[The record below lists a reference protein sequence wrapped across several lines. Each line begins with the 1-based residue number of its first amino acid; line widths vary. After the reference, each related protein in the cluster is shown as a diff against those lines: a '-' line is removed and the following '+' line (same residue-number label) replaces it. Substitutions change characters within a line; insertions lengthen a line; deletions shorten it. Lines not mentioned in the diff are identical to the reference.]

1 MSNFAENQ
9 SAMDNFLGYVV
20 SGLIGVSLGL
30 IGGGGSIIAVPM
42 LVYLFHIEPV
52 FATAYSLVIVGSTSL
67 VGSIRSSLNKM
78 VDFKTAFLFS
88 IPSLVAVYLTRHFLL
103 PQIPSMIFAAGA
115 FILTKDTLLMIFFSA
130 LMIIASFKMITSKA
144 AEVEEGSEIQ
154 FDYLKMSIQAIILG
168 IVTGIIG
175 AGGGFLIIPALVLFA
190 GLGMKKAIGTSLV
203 IITINSLSGFLGDL
217 GTGIQL
223 NYPLVAIISGFA
235 IAGVFI
241 GTYLSK
247 FIDGSNLKKGF
258 GWFALAMALVILA
271 KELFF

>member
-1 MSNFAENQ
+1 
-9 SAMDNFLGYVV
+9 
-20 SGLIGVSLGL
+20 
-30 IGGGGSIIAVPM
+30 
-42 LVYLFHIEPV
+42 
-52 FATAYSLVIVGSTSL
+52 

-154 FDYLKMSIQAIILG
+154 FEKMSIQAIILG

-223 NYPLVAIISGFA
+223 NYTLVAIISGFA
-235 IAGVFI
+235 IAGVFV

-258 GWFALAMALVILA
+258 GWFALIMALVILA

>member
-1 MSNFAENQ
+1 
-9 SAMDNFLGYVV
+9 MDNFFGYAV
-20 SGLIGVSLGL
+20 SALIGVSLGL

-67 VGSIRSSLNKM
+67 VGSIRSSLNKI
-78 VDFKTAFLFS
+78 VDFKTAILFS
-88 IPSLVAVYLTRHFLL
+88 IPSLVAVYLTRHFFL
-103 PQIPSMIFAAGA
+103 PHIPPIIFSAGA
-115 FILTKDTLLMIFFSA
+115 FLLTKDTLLMIFFSV
-130 LMIIASFKMITSKA
+130 LMIIASFKMITSKTT
-144 AEVEEGSEIQ
+144 EVEEGSEIQ
-154 FDYLKMSIQAIILG
+154 LDYLKMSIQAIILG
-168 IVTGIIG
+168 VVTGIIG

-258 GWFALAMALVILA
+258 GWFALAMALVILS
-271 KELFF
+271 KEILC

>member
-1 MSNFAENQ
+1 
-9 SAMDNFLGYVV
+9 MDNFLGYAV
-20 SGLIGVSLGL
+20 SALIGVSLGL

-78 VDFKTAFLFS
+78 VDFKTAILFS

-103 PQIPSMIFAAGA
+103 PQIPSIIFSAGA

-217 GTGIQL
+217 GTGTKL

-235 IAGVFI
+235 IAGVFV

-258 GWFALAMALVILA
+258 GWFALTMALVILL
-271 KELFF
+271 KELLF

>member
-1 MSNFAENQ
+1 
-9 SAMDNFLGYVV
+9 MDNFFGYAV
-20 SGLIGVSLGL
+20 SALIGVSLGL

-78 VDFKTAFLFS
+78 VDFKTAILFS
-88 IPSLVAVYLTRHFLL
+88 FPSLVAVYLTRHFFL
-103 PQIPSMIFAAGA
+103 PHLPPIIFSAGA
-115 FILTKDTLLMIFFSA
+115 FLLTKDTLLMIFFSV
-130 LMIIASFKMITSKA
+130 LMIIASFKMITSKTTD
-144 AEVEEGSEIQ
+144 VEDGSEIQ
-154 FDYLKMSIQAIILG
+154 FDYLKMSIQAVILG

-223 NYPLVAIISGFA
+223 NYPLVAAISSFA
-235 IAGVFI
+235 IVGVFI

-247 FIDGSNLKKGF
+247 LIDGSNLKKGF
-258 GWFALAMALVILA
+258 GWFAFTMALVILL
-271 KELFF
+271 KELLF

>member
-1 MSNFAENQ
+1 
-9 SAMDNFLGYVV
+9 MDNFLGYAV
-20 SGLIGVSLGL
+20 SALIGVSLGL

-78 VDFKTAFLFS
+78 VDLKTAFLFS
-88 IPSLVAVYLTRHFLL
+88 TPSLVAIYLTRHFFL
-103 PQIPSMIFAAGA
+103 PHIPPKIFSAGA
-115 FILTKDTLLMIFFSA
+115 FTLSKDTMLMIFFSV
-130 LMIIASFKMITSKA
+130 LMIIASVKMIMSKIV
-144 AEVEEGSEIQ
+144 EIEEGSEIQ
-154 FDYLKMSIQAIILG
+154 FDYIKMSIQAIILG

-223 NYPLVAIISGFA
+223 NYPLVAAISGFA
-235 IAGVFI
+235 ITGVFI
-241 GTYLSK
+241 GTYLSR

-258 GWFALAMALVILA
+258 GWFALAMALVILS
-271 KELFF
+271 KELIF

>member
-1 MSNFAENQ
+1 
-9 SAMDNFLGYVV
+9 MDNFLGYVV
-20 SGLIGVSLGL
+20 STLIGVSLGL

-52 FATAYSLVIVGSTSL
+52 FATAYSLVIVGTTSL
-67 VGSIRSSLNKM
+67 VGSMRSALKKR
-78 VDFKTAFLFS
+78 VDFKTATLFS
-88 IPSLVAVYLTRHFLL
+88 IPSLIAVYFIRHFVL
-103 PQIPSMIFAAGA
+103 PHIPPIIFAAGSLT
-115 FILTKDTLLMIFFSA
+115 LTKDALLMIFFSV
-130 LMIIASFKMITSKA
+130 LMIIASFKMITSKTV
-144 AEVEEGSEIQ
+144 EVEEDSEIQ
-154 FDYLKMSIQAIILG
+154 FDYLKMSIQAIMLG
-168 IVTGIIG
+168 IVTGFIG

-223 NYPLVAIISGFA
+223 NYPLVALISGFA

-258 GWFALAMALVILA
+258 GWFSLAMALVILA
-271 KELFF
+271 KEVSF

>member
-1 MSNFAENQ
+1 
-9 SAMDNFLGYVV
+9 MDNFLGYAV
-20 SGLIGVSLGL
+20 SALIGVSLGL

-78 VDFKTAFLFS
+78 VNFKTAFLFS

-103 PQIPSMIFAAGA
+103 PNIPSIIFSARA
-115 FILTKDTLLMIFFSA
+115 FILTKDTLLMIFFSV
-130 LMIIASFKMITSKA
+130 LMIIASLKMIMSKTV
-144 AEVEEGSEIQ
+144 EVQDGSEIQ
-154 FDYLKMSIQAIILG
+154 LDYLKMSIQAIILG
-168 IVTGIIG
+168 IITGIIG
-175 AGGGFLIIPALVLFA
+175 AGGGFLIIPTLVLFA

-203 IITINSLSGFLGDL
+203 IITINSLSGFLGDI

-241 GTYLSK
+241 GTYISK
-247 FIDGSNLKKGF
+247 FIDGSSLKKGF
-258 GWFALAMALVILA
+258 GWFALAMALVILS
-271 KELFF
+271 KEILC

>member
-1 MSNFAENQ
+1 
-9 SAMDNFLGYVV
+9 MDNFLGYVV
-20 SGLIGVSLGL
+20 STLIGVSLGL

-67 VGSIRSSLNKM
+67 VGGIRSSLNKM
-78 VDFKTAFLFS
+78 VDFKTAILFS
-88 IPSLVAVYLTRHFLL
+88 IPSLVAVYLTRHFFL
-103 PQIPSMIFAAGA
+103 PHMPPIIFSTGSLT
-115 FILTKDTLLMIFFSA
+115 LTKDALLMFFFSV
-130 LMIIASFKMITSKA
+130 LMIIASFKMIMSKTV
-144 AEVEEGSEIQ
+144 EVEEGSEIQ
-154 FDYLKMSIQAIILG
+154 FNYLKMSTQAITLG

-203 IITINSLSGFLGDL
+203 IITINSLSGFLGDI

-223 NYPLVAIISGFA
+223 NYPLVALISGFA
-235 IAGVFI
+235 IMGVFI

-247 FIDGSNLKKGF
+247 FIDGSNLKRGF
-258 GWFALAMALVILA
+258 GWFAFAMALVILS

>member
-1 MSNFAENQ
+1 
-9 SAMDNFLGYVV
+9 MDNFLGYVV
-20 SGLIGVSLGL
+20 SALIGVSLGL

-52 FATAYSLVIVGSTSL
+52 FATAYSLIIVGSTSL
-67 VGSIRSSLNKM
+67 VGSIRSSLTKM

-88 IPSLVAVYLTRHFLL
+88 IPSLIAVYFTRHFIL
-103 PQIPSMIFAAGA
+103 PHLPPVIFSAGSLT
-115 FILTKDTLLMIFFSA
+115 LTKDTLLMFFFSV
-130 LMIIASFKMITSKA
+130 LMIIASFKMIMSKTV
-144 AEVEEGSEIQ
+144 EVEEGLEIQ
-154 FDYLKMSIQAIILG
+154 LDYLKMAIQAILLG

-203 IITINSLSGFLGDL
+203 IITINSFSGFLGDL
-217 GTGIQL
+217 GTGIQI
-223 NYPLVAIISGFA
+223 NYPLVVLISGFA

>member
-1 MSNFAENQ
+1 
-9 SAMDNFLGYVV
+9 MDNFLGYVV

-67 VGSIRSSLNKM
+67 VGSIRSSLNKI
-78 VDFKTAFLFS
+78 VDFKTAILFS

-223 NYPLVAIISGFA
+223 NYPLLALISGFA

>member
-1 MSNFAENQ
+1 
-9 SAMDNFLGYVV
+9 MDNFFGYAV
-20 SGLIGVSLGL
+20 SALIGVSLGL

-67 VGSIRSSLNKM
+67 VGSIRSSLNKI
-78 VDFKTAFLFS
+78 VDFKTAILFS

-103 PQIPSMIFAAGA
+103 PHIPSIIFSAGA
-115 FILTKDTLLMIFFSA
+115 FILTKDTLLMIFFSV
-130 LMIIASFKMITSKA
+130 LMIIASFKMITSKTT
-144 AEVEEGSEIQ
+144 EVEDGSEIQ

-203 IITINSLSGFLGDL
+203 IITINSLSGFFGDL

-235 IAGVFI
+235 IAGVFV

-258 GWFALAMALVILA
+258 GWFALTMALVILL
-271 KELFF
+271 KELLF

>member
-1 MSNFAENQ
+1 
-9 SAMDNFLGYVV
+9 MDNFLGYVV
-20 SGLIGVSLGL
+20 SALIGVSLGL

-52 FATAYSLVIVGSTSL
+52 VATAYSLVIVGSTSL
-67 VGSIRSSLNKM
+67 VGSIRSSLSKI

-88 IPSLVAVYLTRHFLL
+88 IPSLVAIYLTRHFFL
-103 PQIPSMIFAAGA
+103 PHIPPIIFSAGSLT
-115 FILTKDTLLMIFFSA
+115 LTKDTLLMIFFSV

-144 AEVEEGSEIQ
+144 TEVEEGSEIQ
-154 FDYLKMSIQAIILG
+154 FDYLKMAIQAILLG

-203 IITINSLSGFLGDL
+203 IITINSFSGFLGDL
-217 GTGIQL
+217 GTGIQI
-223 NYPLVAIISGFA
+223 NYPLVVVISGFA

>member
-1 MSNFAENQ
+1 
-9 SAMDNFLGYVV
+9 
-20 SGLIGVSLGL
+20 
-30 IGGGGSIIAVPM
+30 
-42 LVYLFHIEPV
+42 
-52 FATAYSLVIVGSTSL
+52 
-67 VGSIRSSLNKM
+67 
-78 VDFKTAFLFS
+78 
-88 IPSLVAVYLTRHFLL
+88 
-103 PQIPSMIFAAGA
+103 MIFAAGA

-130 LMIIASFKMITSKA
+130 LMIIASFKMITSKTVD
-144 AEVEEGSEIQ
+144 VEEGSDIQ

>member
-1 MSNFAENQ
+1 
-9 SAMDNFLGYVV
+9 MDNFLGYLV
-20 SGLIGVSLGL
+20 SALIGVSLGL

-78 VDFKTAFLFS
+78 VDFKTAILFS
-88 IPSLVAVYLTRHFLL
+88 FPSLVAVYLTRHFFL
-103 PQIPSMIFAAGA
+103 PHLPPIIFSAGA
-115 FILTKDTLLMIFFSA
+115 FLLTKDTLLMIFFSV
-130 LMIIASFKMITSKA
+130 LMIIASFKMITSKTTD
-144 AEVEEGSEIQ
+144 VEDGSEIQ

-223 NYPLVAIISGFA
+223 NYPLVAAISSFA
-235 IAGVFI
+235 IVGVFI

-258 GWFALAMALVILA
+258 GWFALTMALVILL
-271 KELFF
+271 KELLF

>member
-1 MSNFAENQ
+1 
-9 SAMDNFLGYVV
+9 MDNFLGYVV

-42 LVYLFHIEPV
+42 LVYLFHIDPV

>member
-1 MSNFAENQ
+1 
-9 SAMDNFLGYVV
+9 
-20 SGLIGVSLGL
+20 
-30 IGGGGSIIAVPM
+30 
-42 LVYLFHIEPV
+42 
-52 FATAYSLVIVGSTSL
+52 
-67 VGSIRSSLNKM
+67 
-78 VDFKTAFLFS
+78 
-88 IPSLVAVYLTRHFLL
+88 
-103 PQIPSMIFAAGA
+103 
-115 FILTKDTLLMIFFSA
+115 MIFFSA

-223 NYPLVAIISGFA
+223 NYPLLALISGFA